1 MSFSLSSAAF
11 LEGERIPSRHT
22 CDGQDVSPPL
32 SWKDVPAGTGS
43 FALIVHDPDAPR
55 GDWVHWVLF
64 DLPPGF
70 RDLPEAFPAE
80 ERPAPGGVSGVTD
93 FGRTGYGGPCP
104 PSGTHRYVFAIYA
117 LDAPLDLPPRAT
129 RGQVEKAMG
138 GHVLGEARLTGTYSR
153 EKASR

>member
-1 MSFSLSSAAF
+1 MSFSLASASF
-11 LEGERIPSRHT
+11 QEGERIPSRHT

-32 SWKDVPAGTGS
+32 SWKDVPAGTVS

-70 RDLPEAFPAE
+70 RDLPEAFPPD

-117 LDAPLDLPPRAT
+117 LDAPLGLPPRAT
-129 RGQVEKAMG
+129 REQVEKAMR
-138 GHVLGEARLTGTYSR
+138 GHVLGEARLNGTYSR